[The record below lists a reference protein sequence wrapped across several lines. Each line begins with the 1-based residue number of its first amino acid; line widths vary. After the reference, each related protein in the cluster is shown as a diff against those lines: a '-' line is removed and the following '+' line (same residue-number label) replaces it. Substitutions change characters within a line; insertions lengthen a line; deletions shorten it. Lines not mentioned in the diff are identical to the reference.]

1 MPTSGGLSGG
11 SAGATSLKTVLFF
24 SRSTVLGVEV
34 HGQMCVVVYFTVV
47 KFVVFTVD
55 SELVLEFM
63 VN

>member
-1 MPTSGGLSGG
+1 MRRV
-11 SAGATSLKTVLFF
+11 LKLVF
-24 SRSTVLGVEV
+24 SRSTVRGVEV

-47 KFVVFTVD
+47 KFVVFKVD